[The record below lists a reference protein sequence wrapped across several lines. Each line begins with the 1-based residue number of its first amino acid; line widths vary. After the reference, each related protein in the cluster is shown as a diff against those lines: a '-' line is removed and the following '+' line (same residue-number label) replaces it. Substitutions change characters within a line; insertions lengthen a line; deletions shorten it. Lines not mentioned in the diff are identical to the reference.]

1 MGYGVDVE
9 SIARKYFN
17 VSKVSSAEGFY
28 EFVLIGSI
36 SEDDLNER
44 FDALYDELISAGYAA
59 LLVTAGSNIV
69 LRVFYVGAQRGRAL
83 LSIVMT
89 VATAASV
96 LVTGYLQTSS
106 FNAAVSRLQ
115 ALGADLSG
123 IDPFIGS
130 LLFLIAVLV
139 PLMLHELG
147 HTFVARNT
155 GVPADLPTPIPAPI
169 ISPLGTFGA
178 IIRMRYLPKRVK
190 YLAELGISGPLIG
203 VAASALLFIIFL
215 ATSPT
220 LPYDVAERAA
230 ASGLLGY
237 VTMTPMLAYTLIG
250 LFGEGSVVILTPPA
264 LASMLILML
273 HFANLVPIGQLDGG
287 HVFRSLTSTSVH
299 RVAGI
304 ASFVALIALGALF
317 PQMLWLSIFAVL
329 AMFLTGSRPHIGA
342 ANTLSRLGGKDK
354 LVFGILYTALL
365 LLTFPVPL
373 IG

>member
-9 SIARKYFN
+9 SIVKKYFN
-17 VSKVSSAEGFY
+17 VGKVSSAEGFY
-28 EFVLIGSI
+28 EFVLIGDI

-44 FDALYDELISAGYAA
+44 FDTLYDELISAGYAS
-59 LLVTAGSNIV
+59 LLASSGSNVV
-69 LRVFYVGAQRGRAL
+69 LRVFYVGTSSKGPL

-96 LVTGYLQTSS
+96 FLTGYLQTLS
-106 FNAAVSRLQ
+106 FNDAVLRLQ
-115 ALGADLSG
+115 KFGVELGV
-123 IDPFIGS
+123 IDPYKGAF
-130 LLFLIAVLV
+130 LFLVAVLV

-155 GVPADLPTPIPAPI
+155 GVPADLPSPIPAPV

-178 IIRMRYLPKRVK
+178 IIRMRYLPKRLK
-190 YLAELGISGPLIG
+190 HLAELGISGPVVG
-203 VAASALLFIIFL
+203 VSTSALLFVFFL
-215 ATSPT
+215 LTSPT
-220 LPYDVAERAA
+220 MPYNVAERVAS
-230 ASGLLGY
+230 SGLLGY
-237 VTMTPMLAYTLIG
+237 VTVVPMLAYALIG
-250 LFGEGSVVILTPPA
+250 TLGEGSVVILTPPA

-287 HVFRSLTSTSVH
+287 HVFRALTSTSVH
-299 RVAGI
+299 RAAGI
-304 ASFVALIALGALF
+304 ASFVALMILGVLF
-317 PQMLWLSIFAVL
+317 PQMLWLSIFAIL

-342 ANTLSRLGGKDK
+342 ANTLSRLDERSR
-354 LVFGILYTALL
+354 LIFGILYAVLL